1 MIPIFTVVLISDKN
15 ENAIINGKH
24 VALFHLSKYF
34 DKLYGNI
41 VYKTQIEMNN
51 FSQVSVSLVF
61 AAILEFWFSG
71 FSRLTIYKLITAIT
85 AFLIAFSIKIN
96 NKKLDQVTFE
106 PLMNFKQSHYG
117 SWKYSKAASFQKFS
131 SLKLK
136 RRTITFFVTVLFNI
150 SLKKNINQWF
160 LGVTHK
166 YKLRVSFKQIF
177 HVRSYFV
184 LEHFWTSLEGI
195 RDNW

>member
-1 MIPIFTVVLISDKN
+1 MSNFIQVPALLAFVAISK
-15 ENAIINGKH
+15 
-24 VALFHLSKYF
+24 
-34 DKLYGNI
+34 
-41 VYKTQIEMNN
+41 
-51 FSQVSVSLVF
+51 
-61 AAILEFWFSG
+61 FWFSG

-136 RRTITFFVTVLFNI
+136 RRTITFLWQCFLIFLLRKTLTNDFWG
-150 SLKKNINQWF
+150 LHTNINCAF
-160 LGVTHK
+160 PLSK
-166 YKLRVSFKQIF
+166 YFTCGLILFWNIFEHPLRVYVI
-177 HVRSYFV
+177 
-184 LEHFWTSLEGI
+184 I
-195 RDNW
+195 DNKTAYQS

>member
-1 MIPIFTVVLISDKN
+1 M
-15 ENAIINGKH
+15 
-24 VALFHLSKYF
+24 
-34 DKLYGNI
+34 
-41 VYKTQIEMNN
+41 QIEMSN
-51 FSQVSVSLVF
+51 FIQVPALLVF
-61 AAILEFWFSG
+61 VAISKFWFSG

-96 NKKLDQVTFE
+96 NKKLDQITFE

-117 SWKYSKAASFQKFS
+117 SWKYSEAASFQKFS